1 MKKIIFIEGLPTVGK
16 TYLVNEIRKKN
27 LQNVYVVDELINPDI
42 KNAFIDSEDK
52 FLKNDEM
59 KVNKYNDG
67 IIIIDRG
74 PISTL
79 VYNQVL
85 HLIDNN
91 YDASSVENW
100 FKQFLDI
107 YKSDNTYNYYLN
119 NPGIYNPSLNDEKN
133 PFGSVENLKL
143 THEITIFN
151 LNKYAKNYRVF
162 NYDKTNMEE
171 LLNEIIS

>member
-1 MKKIIFIEGLPTVGK
+1 MKKIVFVEGLPSVGK
-16 TYLVNEIRKKN
+16 TYLVNEIRKKA
-27 LQNVYVVDELINPDI
+27 LQNVYVVDEIINPEI
-42 KNAFIDSEDK
+42 KNPFSDSEDK

-59 KVNKYNDG
+59 KLNKYNDG

-85 HLIDNN
+85 HLIDDK
-91 YDASSVENW
+91 YDTSYVEKW
-100 FKQFLDI
+100 FKQFVNI
-107 YKSDNTYNYYLN
+107 YKDDNTYNYYLN
-119 NPGIYNPSLNDEKN
+119 NPGIYNPSINDDKN

-151 LNKYAKNYRVF
+151 LNKYARNYKVFDYNKKNL
-162 NYDKTNMEE
+162 EE
-171 LLNEIIS
+171 LLNEIIN

>member
-1 MKKIIFIEGLPTVGK
+1 MKKIIFIEGLPNVGK
-16 TYLVNEIRKKN
+16 TYLVNEIKKKN
-27 LQNVYVVDELINPDI
+27 LQNVYVVDEIINQDI
-42 KNAFIDSEDK
+42 KNAFVDSEDK

-91 YDASSVENW
+91 YDIRYVENW
-100 FKQFLDI
+100 FKQFLNI
-107 YKSDNTYNYYLN
+107 YKNDNTYNYYLN
-119 NPGIYNPSLNDEKN
+119 NPGIYIPSLNDAKS
-133 PFGSVENLKL
+133 PFGSVKNLKL

-151 LNKYAKNYRVF
+151 LNKYAKNYKIF
-162 NYDKTNMEE
+162 DYNKTNLKE
-171 LLNEIIS
+171 LINEIIN